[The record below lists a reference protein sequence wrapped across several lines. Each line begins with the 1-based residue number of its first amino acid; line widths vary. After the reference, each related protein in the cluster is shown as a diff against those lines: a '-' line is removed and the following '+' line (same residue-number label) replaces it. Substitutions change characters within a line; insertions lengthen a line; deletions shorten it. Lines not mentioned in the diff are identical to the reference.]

1 MILRVRTFAP
11 FFRSLAFLF
20 LAFAVF
26 NWSLNARLYPFK
38 SPLTQNSAAAKS
50 STQKHSTRTLKAL
63 EQRETSDDN
72 SDQFI
77 FTAVLNG
84 VATRPISRPVAHEAE
99 LRLLHPGRIDLRG
112 IYSLHR
118 PPPSLL

>member
-26 NWSLNARLYPFK
+26 NCSLNARLDPFK
-38 SPLTQNSAAAKS
+38 SPSTQNSAAAKRQ
-50 STQKHSTRTLKAL
+50 TQKHSTRALKGL
-63 EQRETSDDN
+63 EQRETSDEN

-77 FTAVLNG
+77 VASVLNG
-84 VATRPISRPVAHEAE
+84 VATRPFSRAAAHEAE
-99 LRLLHPGRIDLRG
+99 LRLLHPGRMDL
-112 IYSLHR
+112 
-118 PPPSLL
+118 

>member
-1 MILRVRTFAP
+1 MILRVRTFTP
-11 FFRSLAFLF
+11 VFRSLAFLF

-26 NWSLNARLYPFK
+26 NWSRNAGLDPFQSRLTQKTAASK
-38 SPLTQNSAAAKS
+38 SLTQN
-50 STQKHSTRTLKAL
+50 HSTRPLKAL
-63 EQRETSDDN
+63 EQRETSDEN

-77 FTAVLNG
+77 VASVLDG
-84 VATRPISRPVAHEAE
+84 VATRPISRAVAHEAE
-99 LRLLHPGRIDLRG
+99 LRLLHPGRMDLRG